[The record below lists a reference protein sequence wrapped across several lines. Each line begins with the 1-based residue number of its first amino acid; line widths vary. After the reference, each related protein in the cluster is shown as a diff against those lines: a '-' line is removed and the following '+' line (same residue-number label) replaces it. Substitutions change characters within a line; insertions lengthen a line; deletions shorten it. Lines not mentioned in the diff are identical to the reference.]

1 MDPFQGLADFVLGKL
16 KQSAIALWLKFL
28 FEILFSAIVSFLLI
42 CGVTLVSSK
51 NGALA
56 IGTGMI
62 TAAVV
67 MTVVFRKETS
77 RLTRG
82 MFVVLPELEA
92 NKELTTDLE
101 TIVKSDKEESS

>member
-16 KQSAIALWLKFL
+16 KQSAIALWLRFL
-28 FEILFSAIVSFLLI
+28 FEILFSAIVSFLLVW
-42 CGVTLVSSK
+42 GSVLVSSR
-51 NGALA
+51 NWALA
-56 IGTGMI
+56 AGSGAI

-82 MFVVLPELEA
+82 MFVVLPALEA
-92 NKELTTDLE
+92 NKELNTDLQ
-101 TIVKSDKEESS
+101 TIEKPEK

>member
-1 MDPFQGLADFVLGKL
+1 MDPFQGLAEFVLGRL

-28 FEILFSAIVSFLLI
+28 FEILFSASVSFLLI
-42 CGVTLVSSK
+42 CGSVLVTSEEYT
-51 NGALA
+51 LA
-56 IGTGMI
+56 IGSGMI

-92 NKELTTDLE
+92 EKELASNLE
-101 TIVKSDKEESS
+101 TIQKSDKENKS

>member
-16 KQSAIALWLKFL
+16 KQSAIALWLRFL

-42 CGVTLVSSK
+42 AGSVLVSSRSW
-51 NGALA
+51 ALA
-56 IGTGMI
+56 VGSGAI

-82 MFVVLPELEA
+82 MFVVLPALEA
-92 NKELTTDLE
+92 NKELTTDLQ
-101 TIVKSDKEESS
+101 TIQKPEK